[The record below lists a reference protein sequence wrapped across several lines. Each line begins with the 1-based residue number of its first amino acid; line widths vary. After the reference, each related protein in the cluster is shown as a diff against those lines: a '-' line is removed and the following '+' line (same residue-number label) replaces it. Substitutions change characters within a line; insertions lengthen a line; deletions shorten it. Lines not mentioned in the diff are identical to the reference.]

1 MKRYSH
7 SALNDEQVNKSERN
21 DE

>member
-1 MKRYSH
+1 MKRY
-7 SALNDEQVNKSERN
+7 SALNDEQVNKSERK